1 MASCQSE
8 AEVKFRLY
16 ARVYYSLRT
25 VMLAYTIL
33 FTITWIVMG
42 FDSTVEQIFSPDK
55 PGMGF
60 HWSTLQAMSGLAY
73 VLAVNFH
80 VGGLTW
86 SRFKTELKRDLR
98 EIRGRNFDEYVSL
111 GFAVD
116 PRRTLIPITF
126 IPLFALFLFEVPYI
140 LTLGATSFGGAFS
153 PIYILNGVPRLV
165 FYRDFT
171 VLLGSVTAT
180 LFFLSI
186 KKPSWLGENITLK
199 YRGGK
204 TLAALC
210 SLCLSTWIIW
220 ILYSSPLPVQTVETL
235 QLNQSE
241 AWLIP
246 IQKQFPQNTY
256 IYYSENGEING
267 WHRDEPI
274 IHLINITMKYLVFLA
289 VGYYFIV
296 KIPR

>member
-25 VMLAYTIL
+25 VMLASTIF
-33 FTITWIVMG
+33 FTCIWFIIG
-42 FDSTVEQIFSPDK
+42 FDSTVEQLLSPDK
-55 PGMGF
+55 PGLGF

-73 VLAVNFH
+73 ILAVNFQM
-80 VGGLTW
+80 GNLTW
-86 SRFKTELKRDLR
+86 SRFITELKRDLR
-98 EIRGRNFDEYVSL
+98 GIRGSNFEEYVSI

-116 PRRTLIPITF
+116 PRRALIPIIF
-126 IPLFALFLFEVPYI
+126 IPFFALFLFEVPYI
-140 LTLGATSFGGAFS
+140 FTLGITSFGDLFS
-153 PIYILNGVPRLV
+153 PIYILNGMPRLV

-171 VLLGSVTAT
+171 ILLGSVAAT
-180 LFFLSI
+180 LFFLSM
-186 KKPSWLGENITLK
+186 KKPSWVGENITMK

-220 ILYSSPLPVQTVETL
+220 VFYSSPLPVQTVETL

-241 AWLIP
+241 SWLIP
-246 IQKQFPQNTY
+246 HQKQFQQNTY

-267 WHRDEPI
+267 WHQDEPI
-274 IHLINITMKYLVFLA
+274 LHLINITVKYLVFLA
-289 VGYYFIV
+289 VGYVFLV
-296 KIPR
+296 KIRR